1 MFQSVCLPLHTIQ
14 EEPLPV
20 HLKNKIETITFSLE
34 LFLLI
39 VDQTI
44 EYNILLGLIGKLN
57 KVG

>member
-34 LFLLI
+34 VFQL
-39 VDQTI
+39 VDKTI
-44 EYNILLGLIGKLN
+44 ECNIVLGLIGKLN
-57 KVG
+57 KIG

>member
-1 MFQSVCLPLHTIQ
+1 MFQIVCLPLHTIQ

-20 HLKNKIETITFSLE
+20 HLKNKIETVTFSLE
-34 LFLLI
+34 LF

>member
-44 EYNILLGLIGKLN
+44 KYNILLGLIGKLN

>member
-1 MFQSVCLPLHTIQ
+1 MLTFTYDTRGTSAWTS
-14 EEPLPV
+14 E
-20 HLKNKIETITFSLE
+20 NKIEKITFSLKI
-34 LFLLI
+34 FKF